1 LNKRNWPKKEFGQF
15 VFNISERVE
24 PGNTSLEKY
33 IGLEHLD
40 AGKIKIERFGKPED
54 VIGTKLKIYKGD
66 IIFGKRRAY
75 LRKAAVAD
83 FDGICSAHSM
93 VLRANEKEILKDF
106 LPNFL
111 HSDIFMNRAVEISEG
126 SLSPTIKW
134 KTLAKQEFLLP
145 PLEEQHRIAEL
156 FQSIEQSIT
165 QAEEQERKLKS
176 LQKSLSNGLVDNP
189 PVFGNLLTAKNCK
202 PCSVGDISDCIEQ
215 HDKKPLENGITRF
228 IGLENIEPENFNLQ
242 GFGNIKDGTTFT
254 KRFSKGDVLFG
265 KRRPYLKKVAVADFD
280 GICSG
285 DILVFRAKE
294 NKMLPEFLPYYVS
307 SEAFEIFV
315 PDIKTQ
321 EKIVDIFIQL
331 NDSLKLITRQ
341 KSTLKNLKQKLLNEI
356 LG

>member
-1 LNKRNWPKKEFGQF
+1 M
-15 VFNISERVE
+15 
-24 PGNTSLEKY
+24 
-33 IGLEHLD
+33 
-40 AGKIKIERFGKPED
+40 
-54 VIGTKLKIYKGD
+54 
-66 IIFGKRRAY
+66 
-75 LRKAAVAD
+75 RKQ
-83 FDGICSAHSM
+83 
-93 VLRANEKEILKDF
+93 KEILKDF

-307 SEAFEIFV
+307 SEAFIKQAVSTSAGSLSPRTKWRDLAVFEIFV